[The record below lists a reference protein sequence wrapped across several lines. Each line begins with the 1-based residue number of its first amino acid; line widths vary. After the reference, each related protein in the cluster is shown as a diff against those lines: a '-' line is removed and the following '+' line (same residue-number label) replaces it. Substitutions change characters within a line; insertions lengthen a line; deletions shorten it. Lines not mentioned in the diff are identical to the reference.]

1 MAKIILCA
9 GIDADIMTGLQN
21 YYADAFDFLTLD
33 SAQALMDAIRAFR
46 ASLIMLSTDLPDCG
60 SIQEL
65 SIALR
70 SHNNTETVPL
80 FIITNTGPDQKEK
93 IKLFQAGLIDGYF
106 AMPIN
111 IEELAAYASVF
122 LQRQA
127 LQEELEE
134 KNLLLSKMSI
144 TDELMQIFNRRYLM
158 HRLDDELERIKR
170 YDYPLSI
177 LMLDIDFFKN
187 INDKFGHIQGD
198 NALRGLGLLLKKNIR
213 AMDILCRYGGEE
225 IVIILPHMNAKGSL
239 LTAERLRTKVCET
252 DFGTIEIPLKFTI
265 SIGLVTL
272 EETADIGIDG
282 LFQLLDQQ
290 LYKAKNS
297 GRNQVSAAVF
307 RNNTAV

>member
-1 MAKIILCA
+1 
-9 GIDADIMTGLQN
+9 
-21 YYADAFDFLTLD
+21 
-33 SAQALMDAIRAFR
+33 
-46 ASLIMLSTDLPDCG
+46 
-60 SIQEL
+60 
-65 SIALR
+65 
-70 SHNNTETVPL
+70 
-80 FIITNTGPDQKEK
+80 
-93 IKLFQAGLIDGYF
+93 
-106 AMPIN
+106 
-111 IEELAAYASVF
+111 
-122 LQRQA
+122 
-127 LQEELEE
+127 
-134 KNLLLSKMSI
+134 MSI